1 MKTANTGMA
10 TRTASWAMKI
20 RRRMVTPWCGAAG
33 VFVFL
38 AATGLSAQQPG
49 DTVRVSGA
57 LVGVVVEADKAGL
70 LLTSGYAP
78 YAGMRS
84 LEVWGGTR
92 GQAGRGFRK
101 GFAAGAILGSVV
113 GMGLCYAVGCSGSE
127 YPIVGF
133 VYGAGAGLLA
143 GGVGALIGSA
153 DRSDIWV
160 PVSIPGGISLRLPL
174 GGR

>member
-10 TRTASWAMKI
+10 TRTASWATKVG
-20 RRRMVTPWCGAAG
+20 RRIGKPWCGAAG
-33 VFVFL
+33 VCVLL
-38 AATGLSAQQPG
+38 AASGLSAQQPG

-84 LEVWGGTR
+84 LEVWGGTM
-92 GQAGRGFRK
+92 GLAGRGFK
-101 GFAAGAILGSVV
+101 YGFTAGALLGVAAGLTFCFGGGCDTGIIKTTLAASAWAGLLLGAAGAV
-113 GMGLCYAVGCSGSE
+113 
-127 YPIVGF
+127 
-133 VYGAGAGLLA
+133 
-143 GGVGALIGSA
+143 IGSGVKG
-153 DRSDIWV
+153 DIWETV
-160 PVSIPGGISLRLPL
+160 PIPGGISLRLAV